1 MDRATFNSCFRFALA
16 ALVLALAPAST
27 RADAPSPLPRYYLDI
42 QLDTDQHVAVVRQR
56 IVWTNCQAR
65 PANEL
70 IFNAHSHYQLP
81 DKDVGMTSKIF
92 EILRMMPSESL
103 DFEGHALDVR
113 KVRLMKIERA
123 ENTEELGQPRKVE
136 DPANGGGK
144 PQEAYAPRSAEKTQ
158 GAYAPRSDGDSL
170 PFHYDEKNDSA
181 LVVPLPRPLLQGETV
196 TVDLDFALKL
206 PEKYGRWGHWR
217 GITYLTNW
225 LPVLAVYN
233 RGGWQPTPYV
243 CWHQPFYNEAGLYT
257 ARLTL
262 PCQQKVA
269 CSAAVLTDTSL
280 ANGRRQIDFAPFYA
294 RDFSLVCSDR
304 FHEYTGKCGDITI
317 RCLAEP
323 KHEHHARFAVESAR
337 EALAT
342 YSRWFGPYPYRH
354 FTVVESYFGW
364 NSNECSGLIL
374 LDSRILGMPKLAKGF
389 VDYLVAQATCHQ
401 WWYNV
406 VGTHG
411 YSETWMDEGVATY
424 FAYRLMKTKYG
435 SNDPLVNYPTGLKW
449 LPNVRR
455 SDYRYFNLY
464 GTIARAEL
472 QPTVQDIPKFGHIVD
487 LYSMCYE
494 RGSKIIGMIEHDLG
508 EKAFFDFM
516 RFVYER
522 HAWGILR
529 VADFQRD
536 LEQFTHK
543 SWQTFFDRWVYGAGV
558 SDWCVEDVKIQSTA
572 SERPHLPRMVY
583 GRYTSAMKSWFRPKN
598 PCKVTVIVKQK
609 ADYNDPT
616 VLGFRLDDGEGYQIR
631 IPIVPE
637 TGLVETTDPPGRVE
651 TLADNRVRVE
661 VELSNWPTQ
670 ITVDPDEILVDRNP
684 ANNYWKP
691 SFRVRATPLYTFLD
705 ETDLTNAYDRWN
717 LIFGPWIFAPT
728 YDNPWFTRSTRFGV
742 RGGGYRTA
750 AFEGG
755 GYAAYRTDYRD
766 FVEGVDAIFDHWPFP
781 HTEAGFVFERRFA
794 GTLKGEDNA
803 NIGVAYARYVID
815 YGDSLYLPPFQYA
828 EVFTTI
834 QDDLLP
840 LARETVP
847 GAERFR
853 HQGMGGAH
861 YHINYLTPYWNPE
874 GGFSADVSYAGG
886 LVLPGEAQAIDGSHQ
901 FLGQATY
908 VQAMPDGLG
917 WLSDTVFAFRA
928 YGAFGLPNNVQ
939 YFALGG
945 SSLFRGYDL
954 AQRQG
959 NALWVGS
966 VEWRFPVARELNWAF
981 FDRAFNLRGIYAA
994 AFCDV
999 GNVYLRGQSVGSG
1012 VAEAVGAGLRLDVA
1026 WFTFV
1031 ERTIFRLDAAKTVN
1045 STAPMQI
1052 WAGIEHPF

>member
-1 MDRATFNSCFRFALA
+1 MDRATFNSCCRLTLG
-16 ALVLALAPAST
+16 ALVLALAPGST

-42 QLDTDQHVAVVRQR
+42 QLDTDQHVAVVHQR
-56 IVWTNCQAR
+56 IVWTNCFAR
-65 PANEL
+65 PAQEL
-70 IFNAHSHYQLP
+70 TFNAHSHYQLP

-136 DPANGGGK
+136 DPANEEGK
-144 PQEAYAPRSAEKTQ
+144 PQGADAQRSPEQPQGADAPRL
-158 GAYAPRSDGDSL
+158 DGDSL
-170 PFHYDEKNDSA
+170 AFHYDEKNDSA
-181 LVVPLPRPLLQGETV
+181 LVIPLPRPLCQGETI
-196 TVDLDFALKL
+196 TVDLDFVLKL
-206 PEKYGRWGHWR
+206 PQKYGRWGHWQ
-217 GITYLTNW
+217 GITFLTNW

-233 RGGWQPTPYV
+233 QGGWQPTPYV

-262 PCQQKVA
+262 PCEQKVA
-269 CSAAVLTDTSL
+269 CTAPVMTDTSL
-280 ANGRRQIDFAPFYA
+280 ANGRRQIDFAPCYA

-304 FHEYTGKCGDITI
+304 FREYTGKCGDISI

-337 EALAT
+337 EALTA

-364 NSNECSGLIL
+364 NSNECSGLVMI
-374 LDSRILGMPKLAKGF
+374 DSRIFGMPKLAKAF

-435 SNDPLVNYPTGLKW
+435 ANDPLVNYPKGLKW

-494 RGSKIIGMIEHDLG
+494 RGSKIIGMIEHDMG
-508 EKAFFDFM
+508 EKAFFEFM
-516 RFVYER
+516 RFVYQR

-543 SWQTFFDRWVYGAGV
+543 SWQAFFDRWVYGAGV
-558 SDWCVEDVKIQSTA
+558 TDWCVEDVKIQPTA
-572 SERPHLPRMVY
+572 SGRPHLPCMVY
-583 GRYTSAMKSWFRPKN
+583 GRYMAAAKSWFRPKN
-598 PCKVTVIVKQK
+598 PCKVTVLVKQK

-616 VLGFRLDDGEGYQIR
+616 VLGIRLDNGEGYQIR

-637 TGLVETTDPPGRVE
+637 AGLVETTDPPGRIE
-651 TLADNRVRVE
+651 TLAENRVQVE
-661 VELSNWPTQ
+661 VELPSWPTQ

-691 SFRVRATPLYTFLD
+691 SFRLRPTPLYTFLD

-717 LIFGPWIFAPT
+717 LIIGPWIFAPT
-728 YDNPWFTRSTRFGV
+728 YDNPWFTRSTRFGF
-742 RGGGYRTA
+742 RAGGYRTA

-840 LARETVP
+840 LSRDTVP
-847 GAERFR
+847 GAVRFR

-886 LVLPGEAQAIDGSHQ
+886 LVLPGETQVIDGSHQ

-917 WLSDTVFAFRA
+917 WFSDTVFAFRA
-928 YGAFGLPNNVQ
+928 YGAYGLPNNVQ
-939 YFALGG
+939 YFAMGG

-959 NALWVGS
+959 NAIWVGS
-966 VEWRFPVARELNWAF
+966 VEWRFPVARELNWAM

-999 GNVYLRGQSVGSG
+999 GNVYLRGQTVGNG

-1031 ERTIFRLDAAKTVN
+1031 ERTIFRLDAAKTIN
-1045 STAPMQI
+1045 SAAPMQI